1 MMQNLGSFHSK
12 GSDPIKGLQPCPS
25 DVCVIPIKINVM
37 LLLFSFV
44 LNLRKVIS
52 VVTRRMFV
60 LCKLFPIIILNL
72 VANFLQILKA
82 I

>member
-1 MMQNLGSFHSK
+1 MQNVGSFHSK

-37 LLLFSFV
+37 LLLFCFKFEESYKRGYEKNV
-44 LNLRKVIS
+44 CTMQV
-52 VVTRRMFV
+52 
-60 LCKLFPIIILNL
+60 LFPIIILNL